1 MAKRGMFGGDEGD
14 EEVQSGRGF
23 FRSPV
28 GKITGLAFTAVFSIV
43 LLISLF
49 WMFEGIDAG
58 EVVVIQSPGGS
69 LTWYTTP
76 GIKWQGFGKVTRY
89 HKRAQYEFF
98 MNDDPKQSKALKIR
112 FNDGAHA
119 DISGSI
125 AWEMPL
131 DEEHLNDIHSRYG
144 SQEAVQQQLIKTVVD
159 KAVYMT
165 GLLMT
170 SIESYAEKRPMLLNY
185 FEDQIQNGVY
195 MTVTVQE
202 KQIDSLTNSEKLV
215 NVVQIVKAQDGTSRR
230 TEESPLHTFGIKAF
244 NPSINE
250 VRYTKEVD
258 DQIQTQ
264 QKAAMDV
271 ITAIAQAKKA
281 DQDAIT
287 AERNG
292 QANAATAKWEQEVEK
307 ARAKVKVETAEL
319 YKQEQILRGEG
330 DAAYRRAL
338 MTADGALDKK
348 LEAYLKAT
356 EMYTNAMAK
365 YPGNWVPSIVMGGGN
380 GGNSNGALN
389 LMDFLTAKT
398 ANDLGLSLKNQTG
411 NQTQK

>member
-1 MAKRGMFGGDEGD
+1 MFGGDEGD

-165 GLLMT
+165 GPLMT
-170 SIESYAEKRPMLLNY
+170 SKESYAEKRPMLLNY

>member
-165 GLLMT
+165 GPLMT
-170 SIESYAEKRPMLLNY
+170 SKESYAEKRPMLLNY